1 MNPEMVGEKEKKAAL
16 ILSFSPR
23 EKESLF
29 PRLVNLDALSLRR
42 FLDVAP
48 FGRRGATVEIL
59 LKPSG
64 MDKGKSGVPSGRRH
78 SLFARPDTGVSG

>member
-29 PRLVNLDALSLRR
+29 PRLVKLDALSLRR
-42 FLDVAP
+42 FLDVVWRA
-48 FGRRGATVEIL
+48 RLCRGPWVR
-59 LKPSG
+59 K
-64 MDKGKSGVPSGRRH
+64 
-78 SLFARPDTGVSG
+78 